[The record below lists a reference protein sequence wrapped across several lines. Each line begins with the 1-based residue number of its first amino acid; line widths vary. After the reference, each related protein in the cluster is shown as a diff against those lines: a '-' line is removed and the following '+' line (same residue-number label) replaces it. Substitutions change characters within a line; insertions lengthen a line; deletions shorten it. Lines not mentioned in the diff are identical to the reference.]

1 LLSYT
6 KIVNRYTY
14 IKIIANRYTYVEIK
28 TYLKCSSDEVY
39 KHSKINKMKQG
50 KKKKKRWVEEFHPRP
65 ITTGNKVHR
74 QLLRAFVSKSTA
86 GT

>member
-50 KKKKKRWVEEFHPRP
+50 EEKKKERGGWRNLTPDQSQQETRR
-65 ITTGNKVHR
+65 TDN
-74 QLLRAFVSKSTA
+74 S
-86 GT
+86 

>member
-1 LLSYT
+1 MLSYT

-50 KKKKKRWVEEFHPRP
+50 EEKKKERGGWRNFTPDQSQQETRR
-65 ITTGNKVHR
+65 TDN
-74 QLLRAFVSKSTA
+74 S
-86 GT
+86 